1 MCFFIL
7 KSIYLKNMCN
17 SLTNNTKTS
26 LTATAVVSVLG
37 TTTTTTT
44 TPFGV

>member
-1 MCFFIL
+1 
-7 KSIYLKNMCN
+7 MCN
-17 SLTNNTKTS
+17 TLTNNTKTS

-37 TTTTTTT
+37 VTLSTTT